1 MGGGSRSRRAREARA
16 PISAS
21 RPICSASL
29 RATRRCRCRRVHVAA
44 ARSPRH
50 GFHRDRRRRHHA
62 SVERHAAELI
72 AALHA
77 TPRPF
82 FGYERDTLIGPLPQP
97 NPKSERWVPFFRE
110 HRLLAMARAA
120 EAEGALPAKLLVR
133 LERLAERLAD
143 YLTEPRHPSLLHGDL
158 WTGNVLVRGNRVA
171 GFVDPAIYYGH
182 PEIELAFTT
191 LFGTFG
197 DRFFEAYETLLP
209 LEPGFHELRRGLVQT
224 LPDARACAAVRRG
237 VYPADR
243 ADLVACRIVVLQKK
257 EPARRSRAGL
267 PCETS
272 RTPKALPIRW
282 ALARP
287 PFFPKP
293 LCRRS
298 GSLKISRASVFLTLL
313 AKSPPAPPWS

>member
-1 MGGGSRSRRAREARA
+1 MAVKDRLETALGVRVIALAPMPVGFGLAGYRADLADGRRLAVKAREGSARA
-16 PISAS
+16 DL
-21 RPICSASL
+21 SL
-29 RATRRCRCRRVHVAA
+29 EAYMLGELARHSTLPVPAVHVAA

-50 GFHRDRRRRHHA
+50 GFHRDRRRGHHA

-82 FGYERDTLIGPLPQP
+82 FGYERDTLIGPLQQP
-97 NPKSERWVPFFRE
+97 NPKSERWIPFFRE

-158 WTGNVLVRGNRVA
+158 WTGNVLVRGDRVA

-197 DRFFEAYETLLP
+197 DTF
-209 LEPGFHELRRGLVQT
+209 LRSLRNSCCRSSRHFTNFAATCTNFTRRSCMCGCS
-224 LPDARACAAVRRG
+224 ARRISRRSSR
-237 VYPADR
+237 P
-243 ADLVACRIVVLQKK
+243 CRVSDCSAQKK

-272 RTPKALPIRW
+272 RTPKALPY
-282 ALARP
+282 
-287 PFFPKP
+287 
-293 LCRRS
+293 
-298 GSLKISRASVFLTLL
+298 
-313 AKSPPAPPWS
+313 